1 MIIFEKNCDVYSDL
15 NVVWFEEVEIFEYIS
30 YKFDKYIDIKELI
43 SFCLI
48 VKEVIEVIF
57 NVFFDIIKE
66 LEIRICG

>member
-1 MIIFEKNCDVYSDL
+1 MIIFEKNCEVYSDL

>member
-1 MIIFEKNCDVYSDL
+1 M
-15 NVVWFEEVEIFEYIS
+15 EIFEYIS

>member
-1 MIIFEKNCDVYSDL
+1 MIIFEKNCEVYSDL

-48 VKEVIEVIF
+48 VKVVIEVIF

>member
-1 MIIFEKNCDVYSDL
+1 MIIFEKNCEVYSDL
-15 NVVWFEEVEIFEYIS
+15 NVAWFEEVETFEYIS
-30 YKFDKYIDIKELI
+30 IKFDKYIDIKELI

>member
-1 MIIFEKNCDVYSDL
+1 MIIFEKNCEVYNDL

-48 VKEVIEVIF
+48 VKVVIEVIF

-66 LEIRICG
+66 LGIRICG

>member
-1 MIIFEKNCDVYSDL
+1 MIIFEKNCEVYSDL

-48 VKEVIEVIF
+48 VKEVKEVIL

>member
-1 MIIFEKNCDVYSDL
+1 MKKNCEVYSDL

>member
-1 MIIFEKNCDVYSDL
+1 MIIFEKNCEVYSDL

-43 SFCLI
+43 CFCLI

>member
-1 MIIFEKNCDVYSDL
+1 MIIFEKNCEVYSDL

-48 VKEVIEVIF
+48 VKEVIEVMF